1 METRNKG
8 KRIIR
13 AAIIGSGP
21 AGFYTAEHLLKQTD
35 IEFEADMFDR
45 LPTPHGLVRSG
56 VAPDHQKIKSVTK
69 VYDKIASDPRFRFF
83 GLVEFGKHIT
93 LEDLKRHYHVI
104 IFATGAQTDRKL
116 GIPGEELKGNHTATE
131 FVAWYNGHPDY
142 RHLKFDLSGE
152 KAAVIGVG
160 NVAIDVARILCRTV
174 DELRETD
181 IADYALEA
189 LGESRIRDVYLLG
202 RRGPLQAAFTNPE
215 VRELGK
221 LTEAHPVTLPHE
233 VAHDEFINEA
243 VETNKDQTAINKIE
257 ILRSYSDPKHHTK
270 NKRLHI
276 RFLVS
281 PVEIMGDAGGHVAA
295 LKLAKNEL
303 FRAEDGSVRSRPTG
317 EFEELEADIV
327 FRSIGYQGVP
337 LPGVPF
343 HEKWGVIENEKGRV
357 TDPGTGGHMTGLY
370 VTGWI
375 KRGPTGVIGTNK
387 QDAGETVGCI
397 IEDVRSGTVIEP
409 PDPDPESVLGH
420 VSGAQPDYVTY
431 EDWLGIDHIEIERG
445 KASGRPRVKFT
456 SVEEILEALKS
467 RKKAAKTP
475 DQT

>member
-116 GIPGEELKGNHTATE
+116 GIPGEDLKGNHTATE

-174 DELRETD
+174 GELRETD

-189 LGESRIRDVYLLG
+189 LGRV
-202 RRGPLQAAFTNPE
+202 P
-215 VRELGK
+215 
-221 LTEAHPVTLPHE
+221 HP
-233 VAHDEFINEA
+233 
-243 VETNKDQTAINKIE
+243 
-257 ILRSYSDPKHHTK
+257 
-270 NKRLHI
+270 
-276 RFLVS
+276 
-281 PVEIMGDAGGHVAA
+281 
-295 LKLAKNEL
+295 
-303 FRAEDGSVRSRPTG
+303 
-317 EFEELEADIV
+317 
-327 FRSIGYQGVP
+327 
-337 LPGVPF
+337 
-343 HEKWGVIENEKGRV
+343 
-357 TDPGTGGHMTGLY
+357 
-370 VTGWI
+370 
-375 KRGPTGVIGTNK
+375 
-387 QDAGETVGCI
+387 
-397 IEDVRSGTVIEP
+397 
-409 PDPDPESVLGH
+409 
-420 VSGAQPDYVTY
+420 
-431 EDWLGIDHIEIERG
+431 
-445 KASGRPRVKFT
+445 
-456 SVEEILEALKS
+456 
-467 RKKAAKTP
+467 
-475 DQT
+475 

>member
-35 IEFEADMFDR
+35 IAFEADMFDR

-142 RHLKFDLSGE
+142 RHLKFDLSRE

-174 DELRETD
+174 GELRETD

-189 LGESRIRDVYLLG
+189 LGKSRIRDVYLLG

-215 VRELGK
+215 ARELGK
-221 LTEAHPVTLPHE
+221 LTGAHPVTLPRE
-233 VAHDEFINEA
+233 VAHDEFIIEA
-243 VETNKDQTAINKIE
+243 IETNKDQTAINKIE

-281 PVEIMGDAGGHVAA
+281 PVEILGDAGGHVAA

-303 FRAEDGSVRSRPTG
+303 YRAEDGSVRSRPTG
-317 EFEELEADIV
+317 EFEELETDIV

-357 TDPGTGGHMTGLY
+357 TDPGTGGHMRGLY

-397 IEDVRSGTVIEP
+397 IEDVSHGAVIEP

-467 RKKAAKTP
+467 RKKAAKSP